1 MQMKLKDLINPHL
14 INQTI
19 LQVIEPVILQM
30 KYLVLYQLIIL
41 GLLFL
46 VSGIRYSMYQW
57 RGNDAQH

>member
-57 RGNDAQH
+57 R